1 MDEDTNAA
9 SPRPIG
15 AVGRSKSNDADA
27 YSPIPPYLRQQV
39 QTLAHDLVRARQNL
53 QSGRLKPEHFAPLER
68 ELNARIL
75 RLEALVKGR
84 LDAERAGWRPPKTGA
99 S

>member
-1 MDEDTNAA
+1 MDE
-9 SPRPIG
+9 
-15 AVGRSKSNDADA
+15 DA

-39 QTLAHDLVRARQNL
+39 QTLAHDLVKARQNL

-68 ELNARIL
+68 ELNARLI
-75 RLEALVKGR
+75 RLEGLVKGR
-84 LDAERAGWRPPKTGA
+84 LDAERAGWRPPRTGA